1 MSFTREFCTF
11 TREFLH
17 FTREFGAFTR
27 EFGSFTREFGV
38 LLENSGHLL
47 AGTYFPPQK
56 KKKRH
61 NGTSFLKLRQYG
73 CAHQVAVHFS
83 CHFSAFIDCPNDEA
97 LPSSCIS
104 GSENPFDIR
113 SVFAIDGINFLIDCF
128 YAKLS

>member
-1 MSFTREFCTF
+1 MSFVHLLVSFCI
-11 TREFLH
+11 
-17 FTREFGAFTR
+17 
-27 EFGSFTREFGV
+27 
-38 LLENSGHLL
+38 LLVNSGHLL
-47 AGTYFPPQK
+47 VNSALLLVSSAFYSRIRGIYSRAHISHHRK